1 MLVCLAIIGKNY
13 QNSAQIS
20 GKMKLG
26 EKISKNFNISKIYE
40 VLPYITVL
48 KRPKKSALVVC
59 QDIYFITPLLSR
71 KIQYHKENVQPQTR
85 RSPFDDAVVSF
96 NHPAKF

>member
-1 MLVCLAIIGKNY
+1 MTGQEV
-13 QNSAQIS
+13 AQS
-20 GKMKLG
+20 H
-26 EKISKNFNISKIYE
+26 
-40 VLPYITVL
+40 TVL

>member
-1 MLVCLAIIGKNY
+1 MKNEIDKIQEKNLIGR
-13 QNSAQIS
+13 
-20 GKMKLG
+20 
-26 EKISKNFNISKIYE
+26 
-40 VLPYITVL
+40 VTVP